1 MAPDYLS
8 DLIFPCHATI
18 WLFKEVSKLV
28 LHLRAFAQSGPSA
41 RHTLLPDIPK
51 SASTYLI
58 I

>member
-18 WLFKEVSKLV
+18 WLFKEPSKLV
-28 LHLRAFAQSGPSA
+28 LHLRTFAQSGPST
-41 RHTLLPDIPK
+41 RRTLLPDSPK